1 MKRSFLGL
9 MIAILAFVPFT
20 SAHGAVT
27 GHVTHFRFHGAF
39 AEALWFTNNTQVVAI
54 VSQSQ
59 DGQELQVDRF
69 TFTFDSQGNITG
81 ATDTSADVTSGFSF
95 TINRKLTSASVS
107 GSGIPAQRCSY
118 DANGFLIGCTST
130 SIAVSVSWT
139 GQGPLA
145 RDTSN
150 QHLQIGKAKTSS
162 HFNGTDRNAAASGT
176 VAGLAVTTD
185 DEFGGDIGRSN
196 DATVCIGTAFC

>member
-20 SAHGAVT
+20 SAHGAAT
-27 GHVTHFRFHGAF
+27 GHVTHVRFHGTF
-39 AEALWFTNNTQVVAI
+39 AEALWFTNTSQAFAV

-81 ATDTSADVTSGFSF
+81 ATDTFADVTSGFSF
-95 TINRKLTSASVS
+95 TIDQKLTSASVS

-118 DANGFLIGCTST
+118 DANGFLIGCTNT
-130 SIAVSVSWT
+130 SIAVNVSWT
-139 GQGPLA
+139 GEGPLA
-145 RDTSN
+145 RETSN
-150 QHLQIGKAKTSS
+150 DHLQIGKVKTTF

-176 VAGLAVTTD
+176 VAGLAVTPD
-185 DEFGGDIGRSN
+185 DEVLGDIGRAN
-196 DATVCIGTAFC
+196 NATVCIGTAFC